1 MSESTTLFLGK
12 GWSFPPTFNRQDKRI
27 DIVSY
32 EDDIYQSLMLILST
46 SPGERV
52 MHPTFGCGLKM
63 MIFDVITESTVTE
76 ITDLV
81 ERAILFFE
89 TRITLNSV
97 VVNVDDYYEGRID
110 ILLDYTIRKINT
122 RSNMVYPFYFSE
134 GTDLPSS

>member
-12 GWSFPPTFNRQDKRI
+12 GWSFPPTFSQQNKRV

-32 EDDIYQSLMLILST
+32 EDDIYQSLIIILST
-46 SPGERV
+46 NPGERV
-52 MHPTFGCGLKM
+52 MHPTFGCGLKLM
-63 MIFDVITESTVTE
+63 VFDVITESTVTE
-76 ITDLV
+76 IIDLV

-89 TRITLNSV
+89 TRITLNEV
-97 VVNVDDYYEGRID
+97 VVNIDDFYEGRID

>member
-63 MIFDVITESTVTE
+63 MIFDVITESIVTE